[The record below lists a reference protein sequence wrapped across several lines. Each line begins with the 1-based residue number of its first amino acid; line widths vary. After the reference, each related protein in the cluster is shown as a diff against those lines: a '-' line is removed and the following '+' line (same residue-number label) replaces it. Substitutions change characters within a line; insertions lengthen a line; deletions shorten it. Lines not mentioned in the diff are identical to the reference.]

1 MLKRYLLII
10 LLIPFFVYSQSN
22 HEMKGKYF
30 SKKKYEE
37 KSLPEWSKVKD
48 KLPFPIYEE
57 NELFVKCYW
66 KAWELAFKN
75 FYEPCNGSGFVSQFI
90 DAAFNQNIFLW
101 DTGFMTMFCNFAY
114 GLVPGIESLD
124 NFYCKQHETG
134 EICREID
141 RKTGEDFKEWVN
153 RENKPLFSR
162 WGWDGQFKNEPVKYI
177 GRDLPSPNP
186 KLTLDAMNHPILAW
200 AELESY
206 KITGNKER
214 LRLVYK
220 PLKMYYLALKK
231 YLMQGN
237 GLFVTDWASMD
248 NSPRNKYLKNGGT
261 GIDISSEMVLFAEN
275 LLEIAKL
282 HNYKSDYKIYL
293 NDIKSISK
301 QINLLCWDE
310 ESKFYYD
317 LNLEGKRVPEK
328 TIAAYWTLLAKVPD
342 KNRAN
347 FLISYLNDPSKFG
360 TNNPVPTCSKDEDG
374 YDSTGGYWRG
384 AIWAPTNTMVI
395 RGLEKYGY
403 DDLAREIAIK
413 HLTLVAKV
421 FENTGTIWEN
431 YEPENIAPGKI
442 NGKNVKSDFVG
453 WSGLAPI
460 LYFIEYVLGIKANAP
475 KNEILWEINSSQKI
489 GCKNFRFNNQVLD
502 LLCDR
507 EYNGKRHISVNAQSS
522 LKLKVKYNKKLYEFS
537 INKGTNIYQLD

>member
-1 MLKRYLLII
+1 MLKRLLLIV
-10 LLIPFFVYSQSN
+10 LLIPFLVYSQDN
-22 HEMKGKYF
+22 LEIKGKYF
-30 SKKKYEE
+30 YKKKYE
-37 KSLPEWSKVKD
+37 KKGLPRWDEIKN
-48 KLPFPIYEE
+48 KLPDPIYEE

-75 FYEPCNGSGFVSQFI
+75 FYEPYNGSGFVSQFI

-101 DTGFMTMFCNFAY
+101 DTGFMTMFCNYGY

-134 EICREID
+134 EICREIN

-153 RENKPLFSR
+153 IENKPLFSR
-162 WGWDGQFKNEPVKYI
+162 WGWDGQFKKEPVKYI
-177 GRDLPSPNP
+177 DRDLPYPNP
-186 KLTLDAMNHPILAW
+186 KLTLDALNHPILAW
-200 AELESY
+200 VELESY
-206 KITGNKER
+206 KITGNKKR
-214 LRLVYK
+214 LKLVYK

-231 YLMQGN
+231 YIMQGN

-261 GIDISSEMVLFAEN
+261 GIDISSEMVLFAKN

-282 HNYKSDYKIYL
+282 FNYKSDYKIYL
-293 NDIKSISK
+293 PDIINISEK
-301 QINLLCWDE
+301 INLLCWDD

-317 LNLEGKRVPEK
+317 LTLEGKKMSVK
-328 TIAAYWTLLAKVPD
+328 TIAAYWTLLAEIPD

-347 FLISYLNDPSKFG
+347 ALISCLLDSSKFG
-360 TNNPVPTCSKDEDG
+360 TINPIPTCSKDENS
-374 YDSTGGYWRG
+374 YDNTGGYWRG
-384 AIWAPTNTMVI
+384 AVWAPTNTMVI

-403 DDLAREIAIK
+403 DDLARKIAIK
-413 HLTLVAKV
+413 HLTIVAKV

-442 NGKNVKSDFVG
+442 NGKNVKPDFVG

-460 LYFIEYVLGIKANAP
+460 LYFIEYAIGIKANAI
-475 KNEILWEINSSQKI
+475 KNEIIWIINSKEKI
-489 GCKNFRFNNQVLD
+489 GCKNFRFNNNVVD
-502 LLCDR
+502 LFCNE
-507 EYNGKRHISVNAQSS
+507 EYNGKRAITINAQSA
-522 LKLKVKYNKKLYEFS
+522 LKLKVKYNKKFYKFLVS
-537 INKGTNIYQLD
+537 KGKNIYKLD